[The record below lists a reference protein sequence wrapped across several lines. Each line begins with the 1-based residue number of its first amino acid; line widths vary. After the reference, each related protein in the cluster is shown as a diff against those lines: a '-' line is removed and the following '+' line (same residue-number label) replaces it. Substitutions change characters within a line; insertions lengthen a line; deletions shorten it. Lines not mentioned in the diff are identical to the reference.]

1 MAFNIAIPD
10 INPFIKKL
18 NGRLTWWDKLGLWYE
33 AKFRPIKKARGL
45 VLGVL
50 QPYQNRRLHHA
61 LIIKTYINIVK
72 NTPCEVCDLS
82 LIPENLGPY
91 IKALQF
97 YGAHHY
103 KTFRVLQ
110 RDF

>member
-1 MAFNIAIPD
+1 MVRSQISPYQES
-10 INPFIKKL
+10 P
-18 NGRLTWWDKLGLWYE
+18 
-33 AKFRPIKKARGL
+33 
-45 VLGVL
+45 GVGSGSSAA
-50 QPYQNRRLHHA
+50 YQNRRLHHA

-82 LIPENLGPY
+82 LIPETLGPY

-97 YGAHHY
+97 YGARHY